1 MSYKKFLIIFLV
13 SQGLSESS
21 ARVYVSGTQNKKPNA
36 DVRYKAYI
44 EFGHPFHAWGAK
56 LKAYIEARN
65 KLNSEF

>member
-1 MSYKKFLIIFLV
+1 MNYKKFLINFLV
-13 SQGLSESS
+13 SQGLSENS
-21 ARVYVSGTQNKKPNA
+21 AKVYISGTRNKKPNA

-44 EFGHPFHAWGAK
+44 ELGHPFNAWGTK